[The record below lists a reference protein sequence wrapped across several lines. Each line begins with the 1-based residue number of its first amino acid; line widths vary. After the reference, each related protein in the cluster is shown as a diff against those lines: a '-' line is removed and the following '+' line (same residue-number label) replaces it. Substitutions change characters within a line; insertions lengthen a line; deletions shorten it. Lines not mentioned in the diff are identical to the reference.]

1 METQDL
7 RGGVSDK
14 NMFKVLTIGG
24 SDSSGGA
31 GIQADIKT
39 ILSLGGYGMS
49 VVTGVTAQN
58 TLGVQGLMAV
68 EPDFV
73 RLQLESVLS
82 DIGADCVKTGMMV
95 NAEIVKVVSER
106 LSRYGIDKIV
116 VDPVL
121 TSKSGATLLDDEGRD
136 ALVECLFPKA
146 YLVTPNIPE
155 AEILS
160 GLPVNGIRDMIRA
173 AKEILS
179 MGPKYVLVK
188 GGHLGDNPIDVL
200 HDGSQ
205 HYEFSIQRVRTRHT
219 HGTGCTLASAVATL
233 LAKGLPLLECIDKA
247 KRYLYR
253 ALRFS
258 LGIGRGIGPT
268 NHFASITR
276 EIARTHVMEELETA
290 FDRLKRLNI
299 GHLIPEVQSNLA
311 YAIPYAESVHDVA
324 SFPGRIIRLGN
335 TVDTLAS
342 ARFGASR
349 QIHHLVLAAMD
360 YDPERRA
367 AMTIHY
373 SDTLV
378 KRIKSL
384 GYSVAEFDRNRT
396 PPDLQRE
403 EGSTLAWGVQ
413 DVMEE
418 LGKVPDAIFDRGAMG
433 KVPLIR
439 LFSINPGSI
448 VDLIAKL

>member
-1 METQDL
+1 
-7 RGGVSDK
+7 
-14 NMFKVLTIGG
+14 MFKVLTIGG

-39 ILSLGGYGMS
+39 ILSLGAYGMS

-58 TLGVQGLMAV
+58 TLGVQGLLPV
-68 EPDFV
+68 DPDFV
-73 RLQLESVLS
+73 RRQLESVLG
-82 DIGADCVKTGMMV
+82 DIGADCIKTGMMV

-106 LSRYGIDKIV
+106 LSRYGLDKVV

-121 TSKSGATLLDDEGRD
+121 KSKSGATLLDDEGRD
-136 ALVECLFPKA
+136 ALVECLFPKS

-155 AEILS
+155 AEVLTGLTIS
-160 GLPVNGIRDMIRA
+160 GIGDMIRA
-173 AKEILS
+173 AKEILT

-188 GGHLGDNPIDVL
+188 GGHLDDTPVDVL

-219 HGTGCTLASAVATL
+219 HGTGCTLASAVAVF
-233 LAKGLPLLECIDKA
+233 LARGLPLLECVDKA

-258 LGIGRGIGPT
+258 LSIGKGIGPT

-276 EIARTHVMEELETA
+276 EIARTHVIEELEKGCA
-290 FDRLKRLNI
+290 RLKRLNI

-324 SFPGRIIRLGN
+324 SFPGRIIRIGN
-335 TVDTLAS
+335 SVDTFAS

-349 QIHHLVLAAMD
+349 QIHHLVLAAME

-384 GYSVAEFDRNRT
+384 GYSVAEFDRSRT

-418 LGKVPDAIFDRGAMG
+418 LRKVPDAIFDRGSVG

-439 LFSINPGSI
+439 LFSHNPASI
-448 VDLIAKL
+448 VDLIARL